1 MTYNLGQLVTLTTS
15 ATSPTGV
22 PTDVTIALTVT
33 KPDGTT
39 AALSS
44 GPTRTD
50 TGDYTATVLVDQV
63 NTWFWRWDATGVIVD
78 NDRGQFDVGD
88 PKPLI
93 YASLAKLKA
102 RLNITDGLNDDEL
115 GDALDAASRD
125 VDEDCDRTFWLDPTA
140 TARVFDPHN
149 RIVRTRTGE
158 RLLIDDI
165 GSSVG
170 IVVEIGDG
178 TSWSPI
184 TDYCTGPDNALAK
197 RTPITYLLRRWNS
210 WLTCGAFLSQQ
221 IRVTARW
228 GWPGVPSKI
237 DQATLI
243 RAQRLYR
250 RKDSPEGVAGFNELG
265 VVRIGRYDPDYDKLI
280 GSFVRNGG

>member
-1 MTYNLGQLVTLTTS
+1 MTYNLGQLVGLSTTVTD
-15 ATSPTGV
+15 ANGA
-22 PTDVTIALTVT
+22 PTDATVTVVVT

-39 AALSS
+39 ATTTTVTHDGTGLYSS
-44 GPTRTD
+44 
-50 TGDYTATVLVDQV
+50 TVTVDV
-63 NTWFWRWDATGVIVD
+63 AGTWHVRWDASGAILD
-78 NDRGQFDVGD
+78 NERSQFDVGD

-102 RLNITDGLNDDEL
+102 RLNITDRFNDDEL
-115 GDALDAASRD
+115 SDALDAASRD
-125 VDEDCDRTFWLDPTA
+125 VDDDCDRTFWLDAMA
-140 TARVFDPHN
+140 TARVFDLHN
-149 RIVRTRTGE
+149 RVVRTPMGE

-165 GSSVG
+165 GSSAG

-178 TSWSPI
+178 TSWSAI

-197 RTPITYLLRRWNS
+197 RRPITYLLRRWNS

-280 GSFVRNGG
+280 GSFVKNGG